1 MKITRLVGN
10 CFFYFINFPLLQSG
24 LITAK
29 VKNLVF
35 KKIKMDS
42 ENVELIERPGYL
54 GRKKQERHEEWD
66 KEFGKNNWTFVWKFG
81 ERQLSFEEACLV
93 YEDAYLRDSSDRK
106 REKIWKDLF
115 ANARDV
121 YDNSETNVNS
131 SLDYT
136 IQEAYSTH
144 LQDIAIRRVGI
155 RRGWKFKGEKLIQVR
170 GPGSEGYLLM
180 PGIVRFHSP
189 KMIEMPDGVNLA
201 PSWAHPKS
209 VESFYQN
216 NRWLA
221 RKKHLTYI

>member
-1 MKITRLVGN
+1 MN
-10 CFFYFINFPLLQSG
+10 
-24 LITAK
+24 
-29 VKNLVF
+29 NLEDF
-35 KKIKMDS
+35 
-42 ENVELIERPGYL
+42 ELIERPGYL
-54 GRKKQERHEEWD
+54 GRKKRERHEEWD
-66 KEFGKNNWTFVWKFG
+66 RKFGKNNWTFVWKFG

-115 ANARDV
+115 ANAWDV

-131 SLDYT
+131 GSDYT

-170 GPGSEGYLLM
+170 GSESEGYLLM
-180 PGIVRFHSP
+180 PGIVRFHFP
-189 KMIEMPDGVNLA
+189 KMIKMPDGVNLA

-216 NRWLA
+216 NRW
-221 RKKHLTYI
+221 